1 MKIHVLL
8 LRDETD
14 MKRVGC
20 RVVAKAYGC
29 LEPFVWEPLIDRTMA
44 PIHPRIN

>member
-20 RVVAKAYGC
+20 RVVAKAYGSWSH
-29 LEPFVWEPLIDRTMA
+29 LSGS
-44 PIHPRIN
+44 H